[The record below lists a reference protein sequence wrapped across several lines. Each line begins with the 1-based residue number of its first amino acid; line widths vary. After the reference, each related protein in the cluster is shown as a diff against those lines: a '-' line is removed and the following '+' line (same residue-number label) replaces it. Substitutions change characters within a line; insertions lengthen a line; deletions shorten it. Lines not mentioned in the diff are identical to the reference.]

1 MCKAAFR
8 IKKENTSTV
17 PLHSGRAHA
26 RRSDALTL
34 EARRTDDERLLEGVG
49 PGSAELR
56 SSRLQGH
63 APLGHGCHGGGGGL
77 VECRLVV

>member
-1 MCKAAFR
+1 M
-8 IKKENTSTV
+8 
-17 PLHSGRAHA
+17 HSPTLS
-26 RRSDALTL
+26 RSCSDELTL

-56 SSRLQGH
+56 SPGLQGH